1 MPLTRE
7 QKSQVV
13 SDTTDKLKR
22 AEVVIFTN
30 FHGLNMVGMSD
41 LRRNMYASGVDYLV
55 LKKRL
60 LKIAIENAGLAFEGA
75 LDGELGVAF
84 GYDDPTAAARDAHT
98 FAKAHKEEFKIIGG
112 ILDGKPATMEEIS
125 ALATIPSR
133 EVLLGQLANVLA
145 SPITGLVRTLKT
157 LSGQEF
163 AIVLQRISE
172 KQA

>member
-1 MPLTRE
+1 MPLTKE

-13 SDTTDKLKR
+13 EQTTDRLKR
-22 AEVVIFTN
+22 ADVVIFTN
-30 FHGLNMVGMSD
+30 FHGLDMVGMTD
-41 LRRNMYASGVDYLV
+41 LRRTMRTSGVDYLV

-60 LKIAIENAGLAFEGA
+60 LKIAIEKAGLAFEGA

-84 GYDDPTAAARDAHT
+84 GYDDPTAAARDAYT
-98 FAKAHKEEFKIIGG
+98 FAKKHKETFQIVGG
-112 ILDGKPATMEEIS
+112 ILDGKPATVENIS

-133 EVLLGQLANVLA
+133 EVLLGQLANVLQ

-163 AIVLQRISE
+163 VIVLQRISE
-172 KQA
+172 GKA